1 MTPEEVVQM
10 HLVAA
15 ASKLSKTL
23 ITYLDRESLMDKL
36 TNLDKYFDAA
46 TANEEGSEAKNIMRI
61 LTTMSSKKSMQKL
74 F

>member
-1 MTPEEVVQM
+1 
-10 HLVAA
+10 
-15 ASKLSKTL
+15 
-23 ITYLDRESLMDKL
+23 MDKL

-74 F
+74 FQGNAAELDI